1 MKQPERI
8 LMGVMN
14 VPYVVIWSLKQWQ
27 SSGVHRRKQPQ
38 PCEIISS
45 AKKKTVKST
54 YRAGVRKAANL

>member
-1 MKQPERI
+1 
-8 LMGVMN
+8 MGVMN